1 MPKVVQQNPTD
12 FEKPEFQAA
21 LNDFSRLFLAEG
33 DSWFSFGSGKL
44 HNLLTPLVLPQP
56 SCVLNIAAPGDT
68 LRRMHE
74 TTRNPEF
81 FRYLQNRG
89 GRRWDAI
96 FLSGGGNDLIDALW
110 NADLQMSNILVKPA
124 DPQQVDASNLESV
137 IDESALDA
145 LFDFIRVNVTQIV
158 TEGRDGTGSNSR
170 GVPLLMHTYAPMQP
184 RNAPAVFLGQRHGP
198 WVQPA
203 CEFLGI
209 DESLWFDLS
218 KILTRRLADCLLSLN
233 LPSFHVIDTLELT
246 TTIVPADRGTT
257 GDSNDWENEIHPNRG
272 GYRKLAATW
281 AAEIGRLIP

>member
-1 MPKVVQQNPTD
+1 MPRVIQKNPTD

-21 LNDFSRLFLAEG
+21 LNDFSRLYLAEG

-44 HNLLTPLVLPQP
+44 HNLLTPLQLPQP
-56 SCVLNIAAPGDT
+56 SCILNIAQPGDT

-81 FRYLQNRG
+81 FRFLQNRG

-110 NADLQMSNILVKPA
+110 DPDRQTSEILIKPA
-124 DPQQVDASNLESV
+124 DPQQVNESNLESV
-137 IDESALDA
+137 IDEAALDA
-145 LFDFIRVNVTQIV
+145 LFDFIKTNVTQIV

-170 GVPLLMHTYAPMQP
+170 GVPLLMHTYALMQP
-184 RNAPAVFLGQRHGP
+184 RNAPAIFLGQQHGP

-203 CEFLGI
+203 CVFLGI
-209 DESLWFDLS
+209 DESLWLDLS
-218 KILTRRLADCLLSLN
+218 GMLTDKLADCLLSLN
-233 LPSFHVIDTLELT
+233 LPNFHVIDTLSADTGIE
-246 TTIVPADRGTT
+246 PAEAGTT
-257 GDSNDWENEIHPNRG
+257 GDSRDWENEIHPNRG

-281 AAEIGRLIP
+281 AEEINRLLP